1 MAKPKEIEQSVQQIY
16 DAVGGDKNIKSLTH
30 CITRLRFQLRDWDKV
45 DDNVV
50 KKIPGVLGVNRQNGQ
65 YQVIIGNQV
74 ADYYDALIKLGHFA
88 AEGEVPADEG
98 QDDLHQHKNWFDR
111 FADFI
116 SSCMSPLIPAL
127 IGGGM
132 IKVIMIICT
141 TAGWLTTK
149 DQNYILFS
157 AMGDAPFYFL
167 PVELAYTAAKYFK
180 VDRMIAVGIGGVLI
194 YPTFIKLVNAGGAIH
209 LLGLPVTPV
218 SYSSSVIPILL
229 TVWAMKYVE
238 RGIDRICPAFI
249 KSILKPLLEI
259 LVMSILA
266 LVVLGPIGN
275 WIGDGLSI
283 VMVAVNKHVSWL
295 AMGLMSAFM
304 PLIVMTGMH
313 WAFAPIF
320 LAASVAHPDSLILPA
335 MLASNIAEGAACLAV
350 AIKSKNKN
358 VRQVASAA
366 SISALLAG
374 VTEPALYGVT
384 LKYRKPLYT
393 AMISGGIV
401 GIFTGIVHLKSFA
414 FAVPA
419 FLSLPQFINK
429 AMPHNITYAVIVAI
443 ASLVLTFILTYFFGY
458 SDKMAG
464 VTPDDVATAGASVE
478 ATTADAS
485 TDQPTANQESTLEAG
500 AKDTKKVYSP
510 VKGHLIPLDQVKDN
524 VFAQKMMGEG
534 AAIQPT
540 DGKIYAPFDAKV
552 VTVFPTKHALGLKSK
567 SGIEL
572 MIHIG
577 LDTVE
582 MKGKP
587 FTQHVAAGDEV
598 KKGQLLMDVD
608 LKAIQDAGYDTTTP
622 VIVTNSKDFVDVE
635 AAKPKD
641 VTTDDVVLYVI

>member
-16 DAVGGDKNIKSLTH
+16 DAVGGDDNIKSLTH
-30 CITRLRFQLRDWDKV
+30 CITRLRFQLKDWNKV

-65 YQVIIGNQV
+65 YQIIIGNQV
-74 ADYYDALIKLGHFA
+74 ADYYDALVKIGNFSA
-88 AEGEVPADEG
+88 NGEVPADEG

-132 IKVIMIICT
+132 IKVILIICT

-149 DQNYILFS
+149 DQNYILLS

-167 PVELAYTAAKYFK
+167 PVELAYTAAKYFR
-180 VDRMIAVGIGGVLI
+180 VDRMIAVAIGGVLI
-194 YPTFIKLVNAGGAIH
+194 YPNFIKLVNAGGAIH
-209 LLGLPVTPV
+209 LFGIPVTPV

-229 TVWAMKYVE
+229 TVWAMKYIE
-238 RGIDRICPAFI
+238 HWIDEICPAFI
-249 KSILKPLLEI
+249 KSILKPLLEL
-259 LVMSILA
+259 LVMSFLA
-266 LVVLGPIGN
+266 LVVLGPVGN

-283 VMVAVNKHVSWL
+283 VMVAINKHVSWL

-350 AIKSKNKN
+350 AIKTKNKN

-393 AMISGGIV
+393 AMVSGGIV

-429 AMPHNITYAVIVAI
+429 ALPHNITYAVIIAI
-443 ASLVLTFILTYFFGY
+443 ASLVLTFILTYIFGY
-458 SDKMAG
+458 SDKMMG
-464 VTPDDVATAGASVE
+464 VTPDGAEAATATE
-478 ATTADAS
+478 AGNADV
-485 TDQPTANQESTLEAG
+485 TVDQPTANQSSNLEAG
-500 AKDTKKVYSP
+500 AKDTKKIYSP
-510 VKGHLIPLDQVKDN
+510 VKGQLIPLEQVKDN
-524 VFAQKMMGEG
+524 VFAKKMMGDG

-540 DGKIYAPFDAKV
+540 DGKFYAPFDAKV
-552 VTVFPTKHALGLKSK
+552 VTVFPTKHAIGLKSK
-567 SGIEL
+567 DGIEL

-582 MKGKP
+582 LKGKP

-608 LKAIQDAGYDTTTP
+608 LKAIKDAGYDTTTP
-622 VIVTNSKDFVDVE
+622 LIVTNSKDFVDVE
-635 AAKPKD
+635 ATKSRD